1 MRAYPHRQ
9 PRIPRAI
16 PLLFF
21 LSVFFLLQASP
32 ARAANMLA
40 DTEFTGQSYRSFE
53 LIAPVPDFCRKV
65 CEKDEGCQG
74 WMFSW
79 PGKKG
84 KRAKCFLFR
93 TVEGKRKDTC
103 CIAGYR
109 EKKSSFGKAISG
121 WLKRED
127 ESAQTRQEDAAEET
141 VQATKQADTTEA
153 AREKSPEEVAEASA
167 EARERE
173 RALEE
178 KRARCREYAETAI
191 AANREAKD
199 LGCNFRGGL
208 WNASY
213 EAYLNSC
220 MKKPLEA
227 AEWKTKKRA
236 SQLQECRRE
245 IALRRQ
251 READPLRRWEETIK
265 DEWHKLRENLSRA
278 NERRRE
284 RPPAARELPGRAR
297 YVYSWLKR
305 SGPGPRATPWR
316 PTLSGKCPLVRA
328 CECPQGN
335 TCGIYE
341 PGSIA
346 IHWPLGC
353 DGPPAYLVCRVRRR

>member
-1 MRAYPHRQ
+1 MRAYPHHLS
-9 PRIPRAI
+9 RIPRAI
-16 PLLFF
+16 PF
-21 LSVFFLLQASP
+21 LSFLFVFFLLQTSF

-109 EKKSSFGKAISG
+109 EKSFSFGKAVAG
-121 WLKRED
+121 WLKGEP
-127 ESAQTRQEDAAEET
+127 SAQRPNEGGSQAPSSAEPRSEERLSPSRFEGAPPANSETAQDRQLQDRRE
-141 VQATKQADTTEA
+141 KQA
-153 AREKSPEEVAEASA
+153 K
-167 EARERE
+167 
-173 RALEE
+173 
-178 KRARCREYAETAI
+178 CREYAETAM
-191 AANREAKD
+191 AANREAQE
-199 LGCNFRGGL
+199 LGCGFRGGL

-213 EAYLNSC
+213 DAYFMSC
-220 MKKPLEA
+220 MKKPLKA
-227 AEWKTKKRA
+227 AEWKTKKRSA
-236 SQLQECRRE
+236 QLRECRRA

-265 DEWHKLRENLSRA
+265 GEWRKLRERLSRA
-278 NERRRE
+278 DERRRE
-284 RPPAARELPGRAR
+284 RPPAARELSRRAR

-335 TCGIYE
+335 TCGVYE

-346 IHWPLGC
+346 IHWPQGC
-353 DGPPAYLVCRVRRR
+353 GGPPAYVVCRVRRR